1 MSRWSDDNAHWLKSA
16 SRWLAEKSEPLC
28 LRAHMASPVASGG
41 DNGLQ
46 IEGALQYVVIV
57 RETHRLPDD
66 VFFGCTD
73 FVDIP
78 IPIVD
83 EEINGK
89 TIAKASW
96 AQLPEG
102 ALYTKRSRRKKTRID
117 VFGKG
122 NLTTKCGELKA
133 LDITVDAITT
143 PYLDFY
149 VVGDRD
155 KLSDLL
161 SDVGVLGRSR
171 GGGMGVVQG
180 WEVLDADINPFVHQ
194 QRPMRSIPVSDDH
207 EASVMFE
214 YGTYEL
220 REQTTR
226 APYWHMATRALCA
239 VPV

>member
-1 MSRWSDDNAHWLKSA
+1 MSRWLDNNQSWLKSA
-16 SRWLAEKSEPLC
+16 SRWRAENSVPLC

-46 IEGALQYVVIV
+46 IEGALQYAVVV
-57 RETHRLPDD
+57 RETNRLPDD

-89 TIAKASW
+89 NIAKASW

-102 ALYTKRSRRKKTRID
+102 VLYTSRKRRKKTRID

-122 NLTTKCGELKA
+122 NLTTKQGELKA
-133 LDITVDAITT
+133 LDIAVDAITT
-143 PYLDFY
+143 PYLDFF
-149 VVGDRD
+149 VVGDRE

-161 SDVGVLGRSR
+161 ADVGVLGRSR

-180 WEVLDADINPFVHQ
+180 WELLDTDINPLVHQ
-194 QRPMRSIPVSDDH
+194 QRPMRSMPVSSDY
-207 EASVMFE
+207 EASIMFE

-220 REQTTR
+220 RDQTIR
-226 APYWHMATRALCA
+226 APYWHMGTRTLCA